1 MPIETPAGTLEVENA
16 KFRASSVEAT
26 IAVGIGTESNDAYPL
41 QVFKETS
48 PDIRLSEGSTIS
60 SAARFYSNNSN
71 LYIQTGTN
79 FTSGSSGDIAFQTM
93 VGQSTHMVI
102 KSDGN
107 VGIGTTSPRGML
119 DIYTGATSTAGLII
133 DRNASGTYRSEL
145 YQESNGLVIK
155 VGDGSNAPAE
165 NMRITRSDVMIPGRL
180 ALGTSTA
187 SSSQFYVSAPGN
199 GTSTSTGD
207 FHITNSG
214 TMAFYGT
221 RPWITTTNGQG
232 HTGKLCSINLYASG
246 HQPAI
251 EWTRDTGQGT
261 NQRNWLLRQET
272 DDALYTW
279 HYNGSVWSI
288 PMYVKS
294 DAVISQV
301 NVGIGT
307 ASPRGMLDIY
317 TGATSTAGLIIDR
330 YASGTYRSELYQES
344 NGLAIKVGDG
354 SNAPTENMRI
364 TSSDVMI
371 PGRLAVGTGGASS
384 SQFYISAPGNG
395 TSTSTGDFHVNN
407 SAGMTLYGTRPW
419 ITTTNGQGH
428 TGKLCSMN
436 FLASGHQPA
445 IEWTRDVGQGT
456 NQRNWLLRQE
466 TDDALY
472 TWHYNGSVWSV
483 PMYVK
488 SDAVISQVN
497 VGIGTGSPSYKL
509 NVLTDTNYDG
519 ISLRDSTRELL
530 KIAKGNNGAY
540 INMFESS
547 VSKVNISTSGVS
559 YLNGGNVGIGTNSPS
574 YKLDVNGS
582 MRHNGLVMSSGTNVD
597 QIKSISVTLTLTT
610 TWQDTGI
617 NHNDL
622 ATGSHLVQ
630 IYNVSNYT
638 VGGGNY
644 EETYTGIMSWFAGST
659 NSSEVT
665 EIPMTA
671 AGHAPNNGH
680 IYLRVARTPV
690 ADGRHLRLQ
699 MRSDNNTSGNYTYYF
714 GFRKL
719 I

>member
-1 MPIETPAGTLEVENA
+1 M
-16 KFRASSVEAT
+16 
-26 IAVGIGTESNDAYPL
+26 
-41 QVFKETS
+41 
-48 PDIRLSEGSTIS
+48 
-60 SAARFYSNNSN
+60 
-71 LYIQTGTN
+71 
-79 FTSGSSGDIAFQTM
+79 
-93 VGQSTHMVI
+93 
-102 KSDGN
+102 
-107 VGIGTTSPRGML
+107 
-119 DIYTGATSTAGLII
+119 
-133 DRNASGTYRSEL
+133 
-145 YQESNGLVIK
+145 
-155 VGDGSNAPAE
+155 
-165 NMRITRSDVMIPGRL
+165 
-180 ALGTSTA
+180 
-187 SSSQFYVSAPGN
+187 
-199 GTSTSTGD
+199 
-207 FHITNSG
+207 
-214 TMAFYGT
+214 
-221 RPWITTTNGQG
+221 
-232 HTGKLCSINLYASG
+232 
-246 HQPAI
+246 
-251 EWTRDTGQGT
+251 
-261 NQRNWLLRQET
+261 
-272 DDALYTW
+272 
-279 HYNGSVWSI
+279 
-288 PMYVKS
+288 
-294 DAVISQV
+294 
-301 NVGIGT
+301 
-307 ASPRGMLDIY
+307 
-317 TGATSTAGLIIDR
+317 
-330 YASGTYRSELYQES
+330 
-344 NGLAIKVGDG
+344 
-354 SNAPTENMRI
+354 
-364 TSSDVMI
+364 
-371 PGRLAVGTGGASS
+371 
-384 SQFYISAPGNG
+384 
-395 TSTSTGDFHVNN
+395 NN

-428 TGKLCSMN
+428 TGKLCSIN
-436 FLASGHQPA
+436 LHASGHQPA